1 MENETNEKN
10 VLNAR
15 NETWKQLSRM
25 ATTVKDETRRALHHS
40 VNIEVL
46 NETEFQATVTNG
58 HFLVSIVL
66 SDLQFIESLQ
76 REGEYYRHDDGT
88 YSLQFSKK
96 HSCKV
101 KDRFEAKPIPYLYS
115 NFVSFNRNTFPRWES
130 LIPQGE
136 GNSLSEIGVG
146 IDAIKDLNNCLEA
159 IGCKSYRMRFYGAL
173 KPILIESGQFK
184 GIAVLMPFKLEKVMG
199 E

>member
-10 VLNAR
+10 VLNAL

-25 ATTVKDETRRALHHS
+25 ATTVKDETRTALHHS

-66 SDLQFIESLQ
+66 SDARLVDSLQ

-96 HSCKV
+96 HTCKV
-101 KDRFEAKPIPYLYS
+101 KDRFESKPIPYLYS
-115 NFVSFNRNTFPRWES
+115 DFVSFNRSTFPKWKS

-136 GNSLSEIGVG
+136 GNSLSEIGIG
-146 IDAIKDLNNCLEA
+146 IAAIKDLNQCLDA

-184 GIAVLMPFKLEKVMG
+184 GIAVLMPCKLDKVM

>member
-1 MENETNEKN
+1 METETNEKN
-10 VLNAR
+10 VLNAL

-25 ATTVKDETRRALHHS
+25 ATTVKDETRTALHHS
-40 VNIEVL
+40 VNIEIL
-46 NETEFQATVTNG
+46 NENEFQATVTNG

-66 SDLQFIESLQ
+66 SDARLVDSLQ
-76 REGEYYRHDDGT
+76 REGEYYRHDDYT

-96 HSCKV
+96 HTCKI
-101 KDRFEAKPIPYLYS
+101 KDRFTVKPIPYLYS
-115 NFVSFNRNTFPRWES
+115 DFVSFNRSTFPKWKS

-136 GNSLSEIGVG
+136 GNSLSEIGIG
-146 IDAIKDLNNCLEA
+146 IAASKDLNQCLEA

-184 GIAVLMPFKLEKVMG
+184 GIAVLMPSKLERVM